1 MSTLTIF
8 SAPKPFT
15 NPHIATIQRN
25 AIQSWMELGS
35 EVEVILVGEEVGLAE
50 VAAELG
56 VRHLPDV
63 RRNAEG
69 TPMVSSIFDL
79 ARQNSSSPLLAYVNA
94 DILLLP
100 DFLHSTKQVAQAA
113 RTFLVV
119 GQRWDLDVRERMEF
133 SAGWQD
139 RLLQD
144 VKNRARRHV
153 ATGSDYFIFPRSCF
167 ADMPDFAIGRAGW
180 DNWMIYAAR
189 RKGWACV
196 DASDAV
202 QIVHQDHDYSHLPG
216 NQPHYKLPE
225 TFENIRLAGGR
236 LTIFNLVDADKRL
249 VDGKLL
255 TANHTS
261 TKFWREVEIFPLIR
275 LNSYRLGQLFY
286 AIFHPRK
293 AWYHF
298 RQGQR

>member
-1 MSTLTIF
+1 MPTLTIF

-25 AIQSWMELGS
+25 AIRSWLELGS
-35 EVEVILVGEEVGLAE
+35 EVEVILVGEEDGLAE

-56 VRHLPDV
+56 VKHLLNV
-63 RRNAEG
+63 RRNVEG
-69 TPMVSSIFDL
+69 TPLVSSIFDL
-79 ARQNSSSPLLAYVNA
+79 ARQNSTSPLLAYVNA

-100 DFLHSTKQVAQAA
+100 DFLHSAKQVALAVGD
-113 RTFLVV
+113 FLVV
-119 GQRWDLDVRERMEF
+119 GQRWDLDVQERLEF

-139 RLLQD
+139 QLLRD
-144 VKNRARRHV
+144 MKTRARRHV
-153 ATGSDYFIFPRSCF
+153 ATGSDYFIFPRACF
-167 ADMPDFAIGRAGW
+167 ADMPEFAIGRAGW

-189 RKGWACV
+189 RQGWACV
-196 DASDAV
+196 DASKAI

-236 LTIFNLVDADKRL
+236 LTIFNLPDANQQL

-255 TANHTS
+255 PARCS
-261 TKFWREVEIFPLIR
+261 AARFWREVEIFPL
-275 LNSYRLGQLFY
+275 LKLKSYKLGQLFY
-286 AIFHPRK
+286 TIFHPKK
-293 AWYHF
+293 AWYYF